1 MPNSIQVIDR
11 YCLKTMSSCASSAA
25 VLAYSK
31 EQLNEDDLFGVY
43 QLRVAIHTADITFI
57 TGLQVQK
64 LKKQHFPCTI
74 CIQLTQVQCC
84 N

>member
-1 MPNSIQVIDR
+1 
-11 YCLKTMSSCASSAA
+11 MSSCASSA
-25 VLAYSK
+25 AYSK

-43 QLRVAIHTADITFI
+43 QLRVAVHTADITFL